1 MKKRI
6 PIVAF
11 LMSFIFWG
19 FGQIYNTNLKLGFSL
34 FFLMTANNI
43 FAMTLIPFS
52 YPRAIQILYGIII
65 IMLML
70 GNAVHA
76 FIEAKKIKKVRLT
89 KLNNIWFYI
98 GFVVFYLIILQ
109 LVSFIIVA
117 Y

>member
-1 MKKRI
+1 
-6 PIVAF
+6 
-11 LMSFIFWG
+11 MSFIFWG

-34 FFLMTANNI
+34 FFLMTANSI

-89 KLNNIWFYI
+89 KFNNIFFYV
-98 GFVVFYLIILQ
+98 GFVVFYLIFLE
-109 LVSFIIVA
+109 LVSFIIA
-117 Y
+117 GY